1 MDQWGV
7 VNVLLWSNAWD
18 TQASAGVL
26 VIVTVVKLESLSR
39 VVLCLG
45 GGAGASRN
53 QLISC
58 KGGGVSCSRAW
69 GLVKGDGHRRGAAE
83 GLSDAMRAVPRDS
96 RRALPGASWS
106 PCAQEVTPVAGEGCK
121 QVSSIQRGG
130 SKGRAHGCPWLYL
143 LRVVS

>member
-7 VNVLLWSNAWD
+7 VDVLVWSNAWD

-26 VIVTVVKLESLSR
+26 VIITVIKLKSLSR

-69 GLVKGDGHRRGAAE
+69 GLVKGDGHGP
-83 GLSDAMRAVPRDS
+83 GVWS
-96 RRALPGASWS
+96 RETA
-106 PCAQEVTPVAGEGCK
+106 TTGE
-121 QVSSIQRGG
+121 
-130 SKGRAHGCPWLYL
+130 L
-143 LRVVS
+143 LRA